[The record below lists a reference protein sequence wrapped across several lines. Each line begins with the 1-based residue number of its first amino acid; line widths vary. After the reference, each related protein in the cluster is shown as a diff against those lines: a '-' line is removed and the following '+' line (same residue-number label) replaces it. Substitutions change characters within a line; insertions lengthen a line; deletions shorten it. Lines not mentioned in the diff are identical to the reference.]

1 MNIPYYTRD
10 VYSLNN
16 YLVFENTKKIR
27 VYMTARTIRVKM
39 MSNYPALFD
48 QNKIEN
54 AENWHFKFYIN
65 LAKDLKKDGFRLKI
79 TPDKNI
85 IIDATNERS
94 IRYAIGVLNNLIEKR
109 GKDIY
114 VPIIEIED
122 EPSFKLRGVIEGFY
136 GEPWSHENRLD
147 VISFM
152 DKHRMNA
159 FMYAPKDDEY
169 HRNKWRELYLED
181 KLNELL
187 VYKQEAQKRAI
198 DFYYCISPG
207 NDFNYASDDEFE
219 ILYRKLDQ
227 VIDKGVRNF
236 ALLMD
241 DIDYNLSE
249 ENANKFIRPGI
260 AHAYITNKIN
270 NYITNKIIDAHVIMC
285 PTEYHSNWD
294 SFYLTDLSERMD
306 EDVMIFFTGDNVC
319 AEVITNEVARNM
331 REVFNRP
338 VALWENYPVNDF
350 WKARIFLGPLINR
363 GTKIGNYFDALVS
376 NPMNQWEASKIG
388 VLSVANYMWNSEKYD
403 PEKSFNLGIK
413 EVIDDKY
420 FSEFKVFAQANL
432 LSPLTDDNLQD
443 HKTLVANEDI
453 GKIDAYYKKLEKAA
467 KTLIK
472 VDAPVI
478 KEIKPWLERAL
489 GEVKY
494 YKQIINNE
502 YNKEELL
509 EFLAKPYLLG
519 DELFSAL
526 LDKYNVL
533 THEEYLEYVR
543 KHTGNRWWRVWEEV

>member
-65 LAKDLKKDGFRLKI
+65 LAKDLKNDGFRLKI

-181 KLNELL
+181 KLN
-187 VYKQEAQKRAI
+187 
-198 DFYYCISPG
+198 
-207 NDFNYASDDEFE
+207 
-219 ILYRKLDQ
+219 
-227 VIDKGVRNF
+227 
-236 ALLMD
+236 
-241 DIDYNLSE
+241 
-249 ENANKFIRPGI
+249 
-260 AHAYITNKIN
+260 
-270 NYITNKIIDAHVIMC
+270 
-285 PTEYHSNWD
+285 
-294 SFYLTDLSERMD
+294 
-306 EDVMIFFTGDNVC
+306 
-319 AEVITNEVARNM
+319 
-331 REVFNRP
+331 
-338 VALWENYPVNDF
+338 
-350 WKARIFLGPLINR
+350 
-363 GTKIGNYFDALVS
+363 
-376 NPMNQWEASKIG
+376 
-388 VLSVANYMWNSEKYD
+388 
-403 PEKSFNLGIK
+403 
-413 EVIDDKY
+413 
-420 FSEFKVFAQANL
+420 
-432 LSPLTDDNLQD
+432 
-443 HKTLVANEDI
+443 
-453 GKIDAYYKKLEKAA
+453 
-467 KTLIK
+467 
-472 VDAPVI
+472 
-478 KEIKPWLERAL
+478 
-489 GEVKY
+489 
-494 YKQIINNE
+494 
-502 YNKEELL
+502 
-509 EFLAKPYLLG
+509 
-519 DELFSAL
+519 
-526 LDKYNVL
+526 
-533 THEEYLEYVR
+533 
-543 KHTGNRWWRVWEEV
+543 